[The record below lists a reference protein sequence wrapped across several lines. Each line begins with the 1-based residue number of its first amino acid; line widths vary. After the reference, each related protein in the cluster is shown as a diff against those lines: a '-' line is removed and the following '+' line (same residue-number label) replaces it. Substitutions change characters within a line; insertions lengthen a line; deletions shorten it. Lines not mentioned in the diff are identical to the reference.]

1 MEKIRV
7 IIFASDN
14 GQNETVTFTQDFDL
28 PVEDFLTPG
37 LDMTLSCDEVIE
49 DNLPS
54 LFPREYTLLRR
65 G

>member
-1 MEKIRV
+1 MDKIRV
-7 IIFASDN
+7 IVFSSDN
-14 GQNETVTFTQDFDL
+14 GQNETVIFTQEFDT
-28 PVEDFLTPG
+28 PTDDFLTPG
-37 LDMTLSCDEVIE
+37 LNMTLSCDEVIE